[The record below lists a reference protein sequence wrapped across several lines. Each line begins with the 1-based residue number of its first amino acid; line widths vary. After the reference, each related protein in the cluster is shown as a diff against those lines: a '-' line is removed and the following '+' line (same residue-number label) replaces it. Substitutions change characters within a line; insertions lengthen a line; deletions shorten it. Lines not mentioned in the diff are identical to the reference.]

1 MFKNII
7 SICTFCIFILLLTG
21 CWDYRPLETLAF
33 SAGIGIDKEK
43 ETYIVTIQFLNP
55 DETSTPNR
63 TNLEKKLVYQGK
75 GRTIDEALSRATL
88 NVPKFVFFANTQVVV
103 IGENLARKGVQQVL
117 DYLYRF
123 RSMRPDFALVIAK
136 QQKAAHLLHLIA
148 PVSELSSE
156 KMVNVIRKM
165 YQGKTLT
172 VGSHLDFFNT
182 LTHMNAPYEGA
193 VLAGF
198 QAIEQNNSNKTNHTT
213 KQEQVSST
221 GLAIFHKDK
230 LLGWFSLP
238 ESIGYNYIMGTAHL
252 IPESV
257 SCSKIKNITGEVFA
271 SESKKN
277 VYQKNSKFYA
287 HVKLKVKL
295 YLTSMGCQMQIS
307 PKNIALLESKF
318 AKRIEQEMRQ
328 TVDRAQHTFR
338 SDIFDFGNTFSRS
351 SPQKWLSIQKKWK
364 TYFVQMKVTYD
375 VHVDIEHVTN
385 NIYNTV
391 N

>member
-1 MFKNII
+1 MT
-7 SICTFCIFILLLTG
+7 ICLFCILILLLSG

-43 ETYIVTIQFLNP
+43 ETYIVTIQFLDP
-55 DETSTPNR
+55 DENST
-63 TNLEKKLVYQGK
+63 TNQKNLKKKLVYQGK
-75 GRTIDEALSRATL
+75 GGTLDEALSRATI

-103 IGENLARKGVQQVL
+103 IGENLARKGIQQVL

-136 QQKAAHLLHLIA
+136 QQKAAHLLHLVA
-148 PVSELSSE
+148 PASELSSE

-165 YQGKTLT
+165 YQGKTMT

-182 LTHMNAPYEGA
+182 LTHINAPYEGA

-198 QAIEQNNSNKTNHTT
+198 QTTQANNRNYTS
-213 KQEQVSST
+213 KQEQISPT
-221 GLAIFHKDK
+221 GLAIFHKDT
-230 LLGWFSLP
+230 LLGWFSLS

-252 IPESV
+252 IPESI
-257 SCSKIKNITGEVFA
+257 SCSRIKSITGEVF
-271 SESKKN
+271 ESKSEKN

-287 HVKLKVKL
+287 RVKLKVKL
-295 YLTSMGCQMQIS
+295 YLTSMGCKMPIS
-307 PKNIALLESKF
+307 PKNISLLESQF

-328 TVDRAQHTFR
+328 TVDRAQHTFH

-351 SPQKWLSIQKKWK
+351 SPEKWLSVRKKWK
-364 TYFVQMKVTYD
+364 TYFVRMKVTYD
-375 VHVDIEHVTN
+375 VHVDIEHATN
-385 NIYNTV
+385 NIYNAE